1 MLISVNAGHSKY
13 VEGMNGYLSENDET
27 IKVADATAKWLKAAG
42 HDARLAPNEGRS
54 VREYLREEYG
64 HANSIHA
71 DLAVSHHFNA
81 GRGTGVEVYTSPYA
95 SKSTKVLAAKISR
108 ELAQALGLRN
118 RGAKEHKLAF
128 VMNTKCPAV
137 LIEVCFGDTKQD
149 VEAYHRLTA
158 DGVGKAIAEA
168 INGAP
173 IQGETQ
179 PQAAQEQ
186 PAVLK
191 TGWVHDDAGNTYLY
205 KEDGKLFKGWRKVDA
220 GDHVALQFFDF
231 DDGHM
236 YKNCTIKAAQFDDYG
251 NMSPIVD

>member
-1 MLISVNAGHSKY
+1 MLISVNAGHSRY

-27 IKVADATAKWLKAAG
+27 IKVADATLKWLKLAG

-95 SKSTKVLAAKISR
+95 SEKTKQLAAKISR

-118 RGAKEHKLAF
+118 RGAKTHKLAF

-137 LIEVCFGDTKQD
+137 LVEVCFGDTQQD
-149 VEAYHRLTA
+149 VDAYHRLTA

-173 IQGETQ
+173 IQVKTQ
-179 PQAAQEQ
+179 AST
-186 PAVLK
+186 LK
-191 TGWVHDDAGNTYLY
+191 TGWVHDDSGNTYLY
-205 KEDGKLFKGWRKVDA
+205 KEDGKPFRGWRLVDA
-220 GDHVALQFFDF
+220 EDHVAMQFFSL
-231 DDGHM
+231 DDGRM
-236 YKNCTIKAAQFDDYG
+236 YKNCTIKAFQFDDYG
-251 NMSPIVD
+251 NVSPVID